1 MAPVSKTPYSSSY
14 DESSDKPIGL
24 SPTHCRVFPEMYF
37 VFYYTS
43 RADSSSASG
52 TYPLAIPVAG
62 NMFCAEPL
70 LDVIDLKE

>member
-1 MAPVSKTPYSSSY
+1 MVPVLKTPSSSSY

-24 SPTHCRVFPEMYF
+24 YPTHCRLVPEMYF
-37 VFYYTS
+37 VSYYYYTS
-43 RADSSSASG
+43 RVDSSSASG

-70 LDVIDLKE
+70 LDLID